1 MYVVESKTHTCFQG
15 DDMLHEI
22 YYNIGV
28 VEVCKEFYIQIAFTK
43 FILKLQFNTKC

>member
-1 MYVVESKTHTCFQG
+1 MYVVETHTCFQG

-28 VEVCKEFYIQIAFTK
+28 VEVCKEFYIQIEVTK
-43 FILKLQFNTKC
+43 FI